1 MSFFQYI
8 KTKRALKHLAYVLGI
23 YVLLMLLSWFYL
35 SWYTGHGE
43 YVTIPDVRGKSLSE
57 ATDIMDDLDLEVVV
71 IDSVWSDTAMKG
83 SIKDM
88 SPGFGSTLKEGRE
101 IYFTI
106 YRLTPPMEIINIK
119 QGEYADVA
127 KVKLE
132 NKGIAFDVEYQA
144 NNNFVGNV
152 ISIRCQGKEI
162 GYNQPLARG
171 SRVKLVVGKSDGRT
185 LQVPDLFGLTY
196 IEAIRMLKSLDLQ
209 HQLFFDVNPTT
220 TDSLEY
226 KICKQEPP
234 FSPAS
239 VPLSTGSIVDVY
251 LSKTPCERDTVG
263 LSLPQP

>member
-1 MSFFQYI
+1 M
-8 KTKRALKHLAYVLGI
+8 AYVAGL

-43 YVTIPDVRGKSLSE
+43 YVTIPDVRGKLLTE
-57 ATDIMDDLDLEVVV
+57 ATEIMEDLDLEVVV
-71 IDSVWSDTAMKG
+71 IDSVWSDTAVKG
-83 SIKDM
+83 SVKEM
-88 SPGFGSTLKEGRE
+88 SPGFESTLKEGRE
-101 IYFTI
+101 IYLTI

-132 NKGIAFDVEYQA
+132 NKGISFDVEYQA

-152 ISIRCQGKEI
+152 IAIRCQGREI

-171 SRVKLVVGKSDGRT
+171 SRVKLIVGKSDGRI
-185 LQVPDLFGLTY
+185 LQVPDLFGMTY
-196 IEAIRMLKSLDLQ
+196 IEAIRLLKSMDLQ
-209 HQLFFDVNPTT
+209 HQLFFDIAPAS
-220 TDSLEY
+220 TDSLEF

-239 VPLSTGSIVDVY
+239 VPVSTGSIVDVY

-263 LSLPQP
+263 LSLPKP

>member
-1 MSFFQYI
+1 MSFVQYI
-8 KTKRALKHLAYVLGI
+8 KSKRAWKHLAYVAGL

-43 YVTIPDVRGKSLSE
+43 YVTIPDVRGKLLTE
-57 ATDIMDDLDLEVVV
+57 ATEIMEDLDLEVVV
-71 IDSVWSDTAMKG
+71 IDSVWSDTAVKG
-83 SIKDM
+83 SVKEM
-88 SPGFGSTLKEGRE
+88 SPGVESTLKEGRE
-101 IYFTI
+101 IYLTI

-132 NKGIAFDVEYQA
+132 NKGISFDVEYQA

-152 ISIRCQGKEI
+152 IAIRCQGREI

-171 SRVKLVVGKSDGRT
+171 SRVKLIVGKSDGRI
-185 LQVPDLFGLTY
+185 LQVPDLFGMTY
-196 IEAIRMLKSLDLQ
+196 IEAIRLLKSMDLQ
-209 HQLFFDVNPTT
+209 HQLFFDIAPAS
-220 TDSLEY
+220 TDSLEF

-239 VPLSTGSIVDVY
+239 VPVSTGSIVDVY

-263 LSLPQP
+263 LSLPKP